1 MAQFND
7 ENNKKESSSSFTQH
21 MPNNETPITKLE
33 SSPQHPLIQKL
44 LNNSPDNVTNAPSDM
59 LAKCMAQLPIYFCI
73 PNSQSQHSNEQ
84 TPQIP
89 KQDESNFRLESLSKR
104 VKQSDDEQ
112 ALNEQN
118 SLLSHSIRSN
128 CEQSKLKM
136 MMTMMMMANS
146 AQRNLSTVQT
156 SSSKLSLED
165 YTPPQS
171 PKSSSLLILNENSMG
186 SSNENSQAGSS
197 TLTSSL
203 PSSPSSPSSYS
214 SSSPSTPL
222 QKAVA
227 VTNNSANAK
236 ARNHIC
242 PYENCNKRYFKSS
255 HLKAHI
261 RVHTGERPYV
271 CKWESCNKSFSRSDE
286 LSRHYRTHTGEK
298 KFVCSVCLNRFMRSD
313 HLSKHMKRHTNV
325 NAKATTPA
333 ASGKVANKT
342 AVVKNSILTNNSSSS
357 QINLVNS

>member
-1 MAQFND
+1 
-7 ENNKKESSSSFTQH
+7 
-21 MPNNETPITKLE
+21 MPNNETKLE

-44 LNNSPDNVTNAPSDM
+44 LNNNSPDNAANAPSDM

-73 PNSQSQHSNEQ
+73 PNSQNTPYSNEPM
-84 TPQIP
+84 PQIP

-104 VKQSDDEQ
+104 VKQNEDEQ

-118 SLLSHSIRSN
+118 NLLSHSIRSN

-146 AQRNLSTVQT
+146 AQRNLSNVQT

-171 PKSSSLLILNENSMG
+171 PKSSSMLILNENSMG

-197 TLTSSL
+197 TLTNSL

-222 QKAVA
+222 QKASA
-227 VTNNSANAK
+227 VTNNSANTK

-325 NAKATTPA
+325 NAKATTG

-342 AVVKNSILTNNSSSS
+342 AAVVKNSILTNNSNSSPS
-357 QINLVNS
+357 QINLVNSFQSYLNNNTNKTFY